1 MTSIKTKE
9 YKCIEIRNTIY
20 NVYFGV
26 PFLFIS
32 VGYLQIFFCFFT
44 YHLR

>member
-20 NVYFGV
+20 VYFGV

-44 YHLR
+44 